1 MAADEV
7 IGGSHWIDS
16 YNSSWTREDLY
27 LMLSVGGTQ
36 YLYEKLAANGEL
48 DAKIVF
54 GPVIKTPRRAS
65 RWKIMDF
72 DKKTSFPLIPKSLTL
87 DAGFHFK
94 NSVDVKDFEAMTSGL
109 LELQV
114 KQSRKILSQS
124 EIVSLINQKIQ
135 IFNRISY
142 AYR

>member
-1 MAADEV
+1 MADEV

-54 GPVIKTPRRAS
+54 GPSPS
-65 RWKIMDF
+65 ND
-72 DKKTSFPLIPKSLTL
+72 SLLSTKFL
-87 DAGFHFK
+87 CMYGKPFH
-94 NSVDVKDFEAMTSGL
+94 
-109 LELQV
+109 
-114 KQSRKILSQS
+114 
-124 EIVSLINQKIQ
+124 
-135 IFNRISY
+135 
-142 AYR
+142 